1 MEEILYKSFVT
12 SCNRNSDDPI
22 DHIKCQLDRIHESV
36 ARGCYQ
42 TVLAGTM
49 PLAFATQIGRLTR
62 RVYLP
67 CRSSNV
73 ERTCDDFNTSSL
85 LVRAHDPRIVSTC
98 FLLSN
103 EINSALENSPSNALY
118 DYAKNILVAGI
129 DEVYSRRLNF
139 SVHNLQRERGSDAS
153 WRGDRIARRTR
164 VVPRDNVSQRFATR
178 VSKRR
183 RNFAS
188 LMKTGGIGP

>member
-12 SCNRNSDDPI
+12 SCNGNSDDPI

-129 DEVYSRRLNF
+129 GTSTKFIVDAWISAYTICKENGDPMHPLGVAIESQGEHVSFQGITYHSA
-139 SVHNLQRERGSDAS
+139 SPRG
-153 WRGDRIARRTR
+153 
-164 VVPRDNVSQRFATR
+164 
-178 VSKRR
+178 
-183 RNFAS
+183 
-188 LMKTGGIGP
+188 